1 MCLGFGGCG
10 MRASFFCIE
19 VLGNGIL
26 SLVFCPDIYSTS
38 LQQETITVAPSLPW
52 RTVIP
57 YIQKAIVSRKFA
69 WRGSLLV
76 EQYIC
81 LLFLGENKKEGKV
94 ISKCSLIVYFSFHI
108 RYNCKISKYQQL
120 KLKKQFTWHNW
131 TEKCKQA
138 SISEWGVTMRKKLNS
153 LTTCMDSFCLVVSI
167 GICHV
172 FWAASN

>member
-1 MCLGFGGCG
+1 MG
-10 MRASFFCIE
+10 ASIFCIR

-26 SLVFCPDIYSTS
+26 SLVFCPEFYSTS

-57 YIQKAIVSRKFA
+57 YIQKAIVSRKLTLH
-69 WRGSLLV
+69 GSLLA

-81 LLFLGENKKEGKV
+81 LLFFGGSKKEGKV
-94 ISKCSLIVYFSFHI
+94 INKCSFIVHFSFHI

-120 KLKKQFTWHNW
+120 KLKKQFTWHNR
-131 TEKCKQA
+131 TERCKLA
-138 SISEWGVTMRKKLNS
+138 SISEWRVTMRKKLNS
-153 LTTCMDSFCLVVSI
+153 LTTCMDSFELVVSI
-167 GICHV
+167 GICHA